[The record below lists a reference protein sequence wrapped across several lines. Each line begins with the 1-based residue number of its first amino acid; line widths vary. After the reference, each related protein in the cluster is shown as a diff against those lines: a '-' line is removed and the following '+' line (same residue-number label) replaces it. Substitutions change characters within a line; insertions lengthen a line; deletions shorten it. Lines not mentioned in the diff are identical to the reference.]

1 MDKII
6 VLDRDGVIN
15 QDSDAYIKH
24 PDEWIPEPGSLEAI
38 AQLKKAGWTIAIA
51 TNQSGIR
58 REYYS
63 RQALHAMHMKMVSL
77 LDEHNAKVD
86 WISYS
91 PYLGDDGAPCR
102 KPGTGMLRTIANRFH
117 ACLQDKYMIGDSLGD
132 IKAAQAMGMKPLLV
146 KTGKGLRTLATED
159 ESLQGVPVFENLLQ
173 AVESIL

>member
-6 VLDRDGVIN
+6 VLDRDGVVN
-15 QDSDAYIKH
+15 QDSDEYIKH

-38 AQLKKAGWTIAIA
+38 AKLKADGWLIALA

-63 RQALHAMHMKMVSL
+63 RQTLHAMHMKMVQMLKSH
-77 LDEHNAKVD
+77 EAHVD

-91 PYLGDDGAPCR
+91 PYLGTDGAPCR
-102 KPGTGMLRTIANRFH
+102 KPGTGMLRTIENRFNMPL
-117 ACLQDKYMIGDSLGD
+117 AGKPMVGDSLGD
-132 IKAAQAMGMKPLLV
+132 IRAAQAMQMKPILV
-146 KTGKGLRTLATED
+146 KTGKGERTLATED
-159 ESLQGVPVFENLLQ
+159 ACLEAVPVFDNLAA

>member
-15 QDSDAYIKH
+15 QDSDAFIKH
-24 PDEWIPEPGSLEAI
+24 PDEWLPEPGSLEAI
-38 AQLKKAGWTIAIA
+38 SKLKANGWIIAVA

-63 RQALHAMHMKMVSL
+63 RQTLHAMHMKMVTL
-77 LDEHNAKVD
+77 LRNHQAKVD

-102 KPGTGMLRTIANRFH
+102 KPGTGMLRAIEKRFDTSL
-117 ACLQDKYMIGDSLGD
+117 AGKYLIGDSLGD
-132 IKAAQAMGMKPLLV
+132 IKAAQAMNMIPLLV
-146 KTGKGLRTLATED
+146 RTGKGERTIASGEDCLAD
-159 ESLQGVPVFENLLQ
+159 VKVFDNLEQ
-173 AVESIL
+173 AVDSIL